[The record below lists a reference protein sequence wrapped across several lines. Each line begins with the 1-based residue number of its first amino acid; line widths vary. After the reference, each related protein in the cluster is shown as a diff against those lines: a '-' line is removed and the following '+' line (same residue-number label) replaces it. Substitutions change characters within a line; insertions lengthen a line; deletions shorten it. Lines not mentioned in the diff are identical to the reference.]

1 MDIKR
6 MIAEMTLEEKSSLMS
21 GANSWDTQEMK
32 RVGLPK
38 ITMSDGPHGLRRQ
51 DNYEGTG
58 MEETVSIAQGHA
70 RTVTT
75 RTAIGW
81 PTASALAAS
90 FDRGLLRKLGGLLG
104 DECLA
109 NDTQVLLGPGV
120 NIKRSPLCGRNFEY
134 FSEDP
139 FLSGEL
145 AAAYISGLQEKG
157 VSACVKHF
165 AANSQE
171 FRRMTVNSVVSER
184 ALREIYLPAFEA
196 AVRGGGTKSIMC
208 SYNLING
215 VYACENTWLLADV
228 LRKEWGFDGIV
239 MSDWGAMNDRVKAI
253 CAGLELEMPA
263 SGGINDQK
271 LVEAVRNGA
280 LDEAILDRA
289 AERLLVWIAWCL
301 EHKKAVGINL
311 DEHHTAAADIA
322 AQCAVLLKNEGA
334 LLPLKQNQKIVF
346 IGSFARSPRIQ
357 GGGSSHIINYKID
370 SALEAVK
377 GYADVQFVEM
387 FNEDRPVAAQWQ
399 QAIDAA
405 KAADVAVIFAG
416 LPDSY
421 ESEGFDRRHLDLP
434 DCQNEAIAA
443 IAAVQKNTAVLL
455 QTGSP
460 VVLPWL
466 NEVKAVLNLYLAGE
480 GAGTAAVQ
488 LLFGTVNPS
497 GKLAETYP
505 LRLEDTPA
513 YPDYGKSRLDAV
525 YGEGIY
531 VGYRHYDVRKLDVLF
546 PFGYGLSYTDFALS
560 NLRLSS
566 AVLRGDMTITV
577 CVDVTDTGAVAGAE
591 VMQVYVGFN
600 GEDTV
605 GRPLR
610 ELKGFD
616 KVFLQPGESKSVSI
630 PLDRRAFSYYETRIQ
645 DWYAE
650 AGEYTVFAGTSSR
663 DLPLTASVTVISEP
677 LPLPDFPRITVAD
690 LVARAETAE
699 EQRCIYSHLGNFGAG
714 LNSLAGEA
722 GRGAM
727 VAAMM
732 DAMPLHSVKS
742 FAAVSEDK
750 LRKLA
755 ETL

>member
-1 MDIKR
+1 
-6 MIAEMTLEEKSSLMS
+6 
-21 GANSWDTQEMK
+21 
-32 RVGLPK
+32 
-38 ITMSDGPHGLRRQ
+38 
-51 DNYEGTG
+51 
-58 MEETVSIAQGHA
+58 
-70 RTVTT
+70 
-75 RTAIGW
+75 
-81 PTASALAAS
+81 
-90 FDRGLLRKLGGLLG
+90 
-104 DECLA
+104 
-109 NDTQVLLGPGV
+109 
-120 NIKRSPLCGRNFEY
+120 
-134 FSEDP
+134 
-139 FLSGEL
+139 
-145 AAAYISGLQEKG
+145 
-157 VSACVKHF
+157 
-165 AANSQE
+165 
-171 FRRMTVNSVVSER
+171 MTVNSVVSER

-346 IGSFARSPRIQ
+346 IGS
-357 GGGSSHIINYKID
+357 
-370 SALEAVK
+370 ALEAVK

-460 VVLPWL
+460 VVLP
-466 NEVKAVLNLYLAGE
+466 
-480 GAGTAAVQ
+480 
-488 LLFGTVNPS
+488 
-497 GKLAETYP
+497 
-505 LRLEDTPA
+505 
-513 YPDYGKSRLDAV
+513 
-525 YGEGIY
+525 
-531 VGYRHYDVRKLDVLF
+531 
-546 PFGYGLSYTDFALS
+546 
-560 NLRLSS
+560 
-566 AVLRGDMTITV
+566 
-577 CVDVTDTGAVAGAE
+577 
-591 VMQVYVGFN
+591 
-600 GEDTV
+600 
-605 GRPLR
+605 
-610 ELKGFD
+610 
-616 KVFLQPGESKSVSI
+616 
-630 PLDRRAFSYYETRIQ
+630 
-645 DWYAE
+645 
-650 AGEYTVFAGTSSR
+650 
-663 DLPLTASVTVISEP
+663 
-677 LPLPDFPRITVAD
+677 
-690 LVARAETAE
+690 
-699 EQRCIYSHLGNFGAG
+699 
-714 LNSLAGEA
+714 
-722 GRGAM
+722 
-727 VAAMM
+727 
-732 DAMPLHSVKS
+732 
-742 FAAVSEDK
+742 
-750 LRKLA
+750 
-755 ETL
+755 